1 MTKEELTKT
10 RLSLKMTQDEFAQV
24 VNESRGYIAQVECGK
39 RSISPLKS
47 VSMDTALED
56 WLRNNPIQSA
66 LLSRNKTEHSECPSC
81 HRPLDQR
88 NAIITTQEDR
98 IIQKI
103 EYNNEATI
111 RNYREISNL
120 ANTLKFISNTLNG
133 VESFKATLQAQFTHQ
148 FLIILEMLQVIIH
161 LASTTGGRQEVTAKL
176 QDLENIVRE
185 MATIAQ
191 NGK

>member
-24 VNESRGYIAQVECGK
+24 VNESRGYIAQIECGK
-39 RSISPLKS
+39 RSISPIKS
-47 VSMDTALED
+47 ISMDTALGD
-56 WLRNNPIQSA
+56 WLRNNPEQSA
-66 LLSRNKTEHSECPSC
+66 LLSRNKTEHSQCPSC
-81 HRPLDQR
+81 HRPLDAH

-98 IIQKI
+98 ILQKI

-185 MATIAQ
+185 MANMTHSS
-191 NGK
+191 K

>member
-47 VSMDTALED
+47 VSMDTALEE
-56 WLRNNPIQSA
+56 WLRNNPEQSA
-66 LLSRNKTEHSECPSC
+66 LLLRNKEEHSQCPSC
-81 HRPLDQR
+81 HRPLD
-88 NAIITTQEDR
+88 IITTQEDR

-185 MATIAQ
+185 MANMTH